1 MWEEE
6 GEQYAKKILVADDDL
21 AIGDVLQLMLEYEG
35 YEVEIQV
42 DGQAVWQLREPF
54 PDLLFLDIRLSGM
67 DGRTICQHLK
77 GQESTQ
83 HIPIIMISAN
93 NDMPHIAKESGA
105 DAFVEK
111 PFEMENL
118 LALVAHY
125 II

>member
-1 MWEEE
+1 MP
-6 GEQYAKKILVADDDL
+6 KKILVADDDL
-21 AIGDVLQLMLEYEG
+21 AIGDMLQLMLEYEG
-35 YEVEIQV
+35 YEVEIQM

-67 DGRTICQHLK
+67 DGRTICRHLK

-93 NDMPHIAKESGA
+93 NDMPQMAKESGA

-125 II
+125 VRNE